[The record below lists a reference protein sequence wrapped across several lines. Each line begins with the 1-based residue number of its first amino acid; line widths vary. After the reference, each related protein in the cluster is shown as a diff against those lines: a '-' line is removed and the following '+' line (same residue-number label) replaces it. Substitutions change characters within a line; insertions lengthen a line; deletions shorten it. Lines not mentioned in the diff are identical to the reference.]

1 MKAPRSVLIALI
13 QGIPGAK
20 VVPCNGA
27 DLNPFQD
34 IGQKNIDYLTEPGN
48 TIFAIDVDGQCHH
61 MAEGERDFQDAIGQ
75 RAFVIAFSVPE
86 AMANQIL
93 AVL

>member
-27 DLNPFQD
+27 DLNPCQD

-48 TIFAIDVDGQCHH
+48 TIFAIDVDGKCHR
-61 MAEGERDFQDAIGQ
+61 MAEGEKDFQNAIGKW
-75 RAFVIAFSVPE
+75 AFMIAFSVPE
-86 AMANQIL
+86 AMVSQIL